1 MDLGLDGQTI
11 THHVSDYA
19 MSVTTDAGFALCVEN
34 DYTFSTST
42 ESWNVSPDSPADS
55 ERVPSLTNRTISSA
69 TTDQSGI
76 LQVSFTDGHDLTVA
90 PDAAYEAWSL
100 AGPGGR
106 KVVCLPGGDLA
117 TWPAAPR

>member
-76 LQVSFTDGHDLTVA
+76 LQVSFTDGHRFTVV
-90 PDAAYEAWSL
+90 PDVDYEAWSL

-106 KVVCLPGGDLA
+106 KVGCLPGGELVIWHA
-117 TWPAAPR
+117 EVR

>member
-1 MDLGLDGQTI
+1 MDLSLDGQTI

-19 MSVTTDAGFALCVEN
+19 MSATTDAGFVLCVEN
-34 DYTFSTST
+34 DYTFNTST
-42 ESWNVSPDSPADS
+42 ESWNVSPDSLADS

-76 LQVSFTDGHDLTVA
+76 LQVSFTDGHHLTVVR
-90 PDAAYEAWSL
+90 DADYEAWSIT
-100 AGPGGR
+100 GPDGR

-117 TWPAAPR
+117 TWSAASG